1 MIPASFNAVLHGG
14 IVLAIRSSTSASS
27 FALVSFKLICFGPVL
42 SAVINGKLISV
53 CSAED
58 SSILAFSAASFNLWR
73 ASLSDFK
80 SIPLSFLNS
89 AIKYSTIELSKSS
102 PPKNVSPLVDLTSKT
117 PSPSSSIETSN
128 VPPPKS

>member
-1 MIPASFNAVLHGG
+1 M
-14 IVLAIRSSTSASS
+14 
-27 FALVSFKLICFGPVL
+27 CFGPVL
-42 SAVINGKLISV
+42 SAVMNGKLISV

-58 SSILAFSAASFNLWR
+58 SSILAFSAASFNLWS

-89 AIKYSTIELSKSS
+89 DTKYSTIELSKSS
-102 PPKNVSPLVDLTSKT
+102 PPKKVSPLVDLTSKT
-117 PSPSSSIETSN
+117 PSPNSRIETSN